1 VIQAYLR
8 RNYVRLIERLL
19 MGHGLV
25 AIATHDQQILRY
37 ALRFIAREGV
47 PRERYEFEM
56 LYGVRRDLQRAL
68 ARRGEPVRTYVP
80 FGREWYPYLVRRLAE
95 RPANLMFVLTSLV
108 REWRVSRL

>member
-25 AIATHDQQILRY
+25 AIATHDPQILRS
-37 ALRFIAREGV
+37 APRFIAREGV

-56 LYGVRRDLQRAL
+56 LYGSAAICS
-68 ARRGEPVRTYVP
+68 AR
-80 FGREWYPYLVRRLAE
+80 
-95 RPANLMFVLTSLV
+95 
-108 REWRVSRL
+108 WRVAASQ